1 MCREKF
7 NLKYNFC
14 YYYFSVMKDM
24 TSESPA
30 LFIYI
35 FKRKTSRTNCQKW
48 HLNLNQVNQSV
59 SRPKSIEHEFRYMTN
74 LLNLYNLLN
83 TINPK

>member
-1 MCREKF
+1 MCRENF

-35 FKRKTSRTNCQKW
+35 FKRKTSRLALISNK
-48 HLNLNQVNQSV
+48 LSKNGI
-59 SRPKSIEHEFRYMTN
+59 SIS
-74 LLNLYNLLN
+74 
-83 TINPK
+83 IK

>member
-1 MCREKF
+1 MTNKLVNKLTNSNTLQKTHEKYKMCREKF

-24 TSESPA
+24 TSESPT

-35 FKRKTSRTNCQKW
+35 FKRKTSRLALISNK
-48 HLNLNQVNQSV
+48 LSKNGI
-59 SRPKSIEHEFRYMTN
+59 SIS
-74 LLNLYNLLN
+74 
-83 TINPK
+83 IK